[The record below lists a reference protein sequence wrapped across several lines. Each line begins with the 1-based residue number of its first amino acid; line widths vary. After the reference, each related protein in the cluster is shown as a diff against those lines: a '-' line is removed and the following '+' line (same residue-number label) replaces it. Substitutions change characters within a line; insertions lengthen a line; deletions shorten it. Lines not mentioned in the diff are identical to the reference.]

1 MRAIFST
8 SHFAR
13 NIDVTVGWIPPTL
26 FYLNSVS
33 VRSEEIQ
40 RRGLGRQKAFDPT
53 QIWSH
58 S

>member
-1 MRAIFST
+1 M
-8 SHFAR
+8 
-13 NIDVTVGWIPPTL
+13 DVTVGWIPPTL

-40 RRGLGRQKAFDPT
+40 RRGLGRQKAFDPI